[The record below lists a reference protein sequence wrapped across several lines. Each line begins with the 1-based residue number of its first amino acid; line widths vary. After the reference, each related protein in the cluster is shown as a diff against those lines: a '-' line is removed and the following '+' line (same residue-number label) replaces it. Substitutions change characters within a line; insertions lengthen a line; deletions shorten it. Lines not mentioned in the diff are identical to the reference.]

1 MGPEPVDDGAVEIM
15 EGAHHGDEGLDGEV
29 LDVFDAGRDGGV
41 GRERE
46 D

>member
-1 MGPEPVDDGAVEIM
+1 MGSEPLDYGGVELT
-15 EGAHHGDEGLDGEV
+15 EGAHHGHEGLDGEV
-29 LDVFDAGRDGGV
+29 LDVLESGRDGGV